1 VADDLIGRSS
11 RYTFRQIR
19 QIPAQGCD
27 KRALS
32 LSQTPLRRRNEKER
46 TMKKFLMALAATSMI
61 ASPLIASQAQAA
73 PYQQR
78 GAQDYRS
85 NGRTVVKQKTVV
97 RHNDSR
103 YGQNNY
109 RNGQHH
115 WAKGQRF
122 DRQQAR
128 NYRVISNPRAYH
140 LNAPPRG
147 YQWVQSGNDAVMV
160 ALVSGIIG
168 AVIGNAIR

>member
-1 VADDLIGRSS
+1 
-11 RYTFRQIR
+11 
-19 QIPAQGCD
+19 
-27 KRALS
+27 
-32 LSQTPLRRRNEKER
+32 
-46 TMKKFLMALAATSMI
+46 MKKFLMALAATSMI
-61 ASPLIASQAQAA
+61 ASPLLASAAQAA

-78 GAQDYRS
+78 SAQDYRS

-97 RHNDSR
+97 RHNDNR

-109 RNGQHH
+109 RNDRNDYSNGQHR

-122 DRQQAR
+122 DRNQVR
-128 NYRVISNPRAYH
+128 NYRVISNPRAYR
-140 LNAPPRG
+140 LNNAPRG

-168 AVIGNAIR
+168 AVIGNAIH

>member
-1 VADDLIGRSS
+1 
-11 RYTFRQIR
+11 
-19 QIPAQGCD
+19 
-27 KRALS
+27 
-32 LSQTPLRRRNEKER
+32 
-46 TMKKFLMALAATSMI
+46 MKKFLMALAATSMI
-61 ASPLIASQAQAA
+61 ASPLVASQAQAA

-78 GAQDYRS
+78 VEQKTVHYGS
-85 NGRTVVKQKTVV
+85 NGRTVVKNKTVV
-97 RHNDSR
+97 RKNDRRYAQNDYR
-103 YGQNNY
+103 YGQH
-109 RNGQHH
+109 R

-122 DRQQAR
+122 DRRQAQ

-140 LNAPPRG
+140 LNAAPRG

>member
-1 VADDLIGRSS
+1 
-11 RYTFRQIR
+11 
-19 QIPAQGCD
+19 
-27 KRALS
+27 
-32 LSQTPLRRRNEKER
+32 
-46 TMKKFLMALAATSMI
+46 MKKFLMALAATSMI
-61 ASPLIASQAQAA
+61 ASPLVASQAQAA

-78 GAQDYRS
+78 AGNDGRDVRQNDNRHGQNDYR
-85 NGRTVVKQKTVV
+85 NGR
-97 RHNDSR
+97 NDNR

-109 RNGQHH
+109 RNGQHR

-122 DRQQAR
+122 DRRQVQ

-140 LNAPPRG
+140 LGNAPRG